1 MTRGKKIRDE
11 MAIVGRMGTREDHE
25 GDHNGRRMHRDDDET
40 SWGER
45 RLEGGGG
52 GAADRGEEEG
62 SERVCVYIYRDIIEG
77 TKETIRPK
85 RSSRAFTDLTRRG
98 RIGARSTPSEPAATR
113 RRN

>member
-1 MTRGKKIRDE
+1 M
-11 MAIVGRMGTREDHE
+11 VGACIETMMRLVGARED
-25 GDHNGRRMHRDDDET
+25 
-40 SWGER
+40 WK
-45 RLEGGGG
+45 EGGGG
-52 GAADRGEEEG
+52 GQQIEEKKKAA
-62 SERVCVYIYRDIIEG
+62 SVCVYIYRDIIEG

>member
-52 GAADRGEEEG
+52 QQIEEKKKAA
-62 SERVCVYIYRDIIEG
+62 SVCVYIYRDIIEG